1 MKGID
6 FSGDI
11 AFVTGATSSIGRAV
25 GKAIA
30 AAGAHTVLNGM
41 GDEEAEAVIKDI
53 RDAGGTAEFIHG
65 SLADLDTWKT
75 VLAEA
80 KSVYGPFSIFVHCAS
95 PRRLETQNVLTV
107 TEEEWD
113 AMVNTN
119 LRSGF
124 FLGREIAKDMRQ
136 MSKEGNIKGRMV
148 YMTSLHSYSPRNL
161 PHYSASKAGQMM
173 VVREL
178 ARALGPDGIRVN
190 GVAPGAIPG
199 GGFKADVR
207 AFEEKIPMG
216 RTGTPEDL
224 AASTLTLLCDEH
236 SPYVTGVILPV
247 DGGLAQYNWIDR
259 PEELE

>member
-1 MKGID
+1 MTGID

-11 AFVTGATSSIGRAV
+11 AFVTGATTGIGRAV
-25 GKAIA
+25 GKALA
-30 AAGAHTVLNGM
+30 AAGARTVLTGM
-41 GDEEAEAVIKDI
+41 GDEEANTVLSEI
-53 RDAGGTAEFIHG
+53 RAEGGTAEFVHG
-65 SLADLDTWKT
+65 SLADLDGWKT
-75 VLAEA
+75 MLAEA
-80 KSVYGPFSIFVHCAS
+80 KAVYGPFSIFVHCAS
-95 PRRLETQNVLTV
+95 PRRLESQNVLTV
-107 TEEEWD
+107 TEDEWD

-124 FLGREIAKDMRQ
+124 FLGREIAKDMRAD
-136 MSKEGNIKGRMV
+136 KIKGRMV

-173 VVREL
+173 VVLEL

-207 AFEEKIPMG
+207 AFEKKIPMG

-224 AASTLTLLCDEH
+224 AASTLTLLSDSH

-259 PEELE
+259 PDGLE

>member
-6 FSGDI
+6 FSGDV
-11 AFVTGATSSIGRAV
+11 AFVTGATSGIGRAV
-25 GKAIA
+25 GKALA
-30 AAGAHTVLNGM
+30 AAGARTVLNGM
-41 GDEEAEAVIKDI
+41 GDDEADAVLKDI
-53 RDAGGTAEFIHG
+53 RAAGGRAEFVHG
-65 SLADLDTWKT
+65 SLADLDGWKT
-75 VLAEA
+75 MLAVA
-80 KSVYGPFSIFVHCAS
+80 KAVYGPFSIFVHCAS
-95 PRRLETQNVLTV
+95 PRRLESQNVMAV
-107 TEEEWD
+107 TEDEWD

-124 FLGREIAKDMRQ
+124 FLGREIARDMRTH
-136 MSKEGNIKGRMV
+136 NIKGRMV

-173 VVREL
+173 LVREL

-199 GGFKADVR
+199 GGFKADVG
-207 AFEEKIPMG
+207 AFEKKIPMG

-224 AASTLTLLCDEH
+224 AASTLTLLSDDH
-236 SPYVTGVILPV
+236 SPYVTGIILPV

-259 PEELE
+259 PETMD

>member
-11 AFVTGATSSIGRAV
+11 AFVTGATSGIGRAV

-30 AAGAHTVLNGM
+30 AAGARTVLNGM
-41 GDEEAEAVIKDI
+41 GEEEADAVIKDI
-53 RDAGGTAEFIHG
+53 RDAGGTAEFVHG
-65 SLADLDTWKT
+65 SLADLDTWKS

-80 KSVYGPFSIFVHCAS
+80 KSVYGPFSLFVHCAS

-124 FLGREIAKDMRQ
+124 FLGREIAKDMRAN
-136 MSKEGNIKGRMV
+136 GIKGRMV

-161 PHYSASKAGQMM
+161 PHYSASKAGQAM

-199 GGFKADVR
+199 GGFNAKVS
-207 AFEEKIPMG
+207 AFEEKIPMV

-224 AASTLTLLCDEH
+224 AASTLTLLSDDH

-259 PEELE
+259 PTDLG

>member
-1 MKGID
+1 MTGFN
-6 FSGDI
+6 FSNDI
-11 AFVTGATSSIGRAV
+11 ALVTGATSGIGRAI
-25 GKAIA
+25 GKALA
-30 AAGAHTVLNGM
+30 AAGARTVLNGM
-41 GDEEAEAVIKDI
+41 GDEAAEAVIGEI
-53 RDAGGTAEFIHG
+53 RADGGTADFVHG
-65 SLADLDTWKT
+65 SLADLDGWKT
-75 VLAEA
+75 VLADA
-80 KSVYGPFSIFVHCAS
+80 RAIHGPFSIFVHCAS
-95 PRRLETQNVLTV
+95 PARSESQNVLTV
-107 TEEEWD
+107 TEDEWD

-124 FLGREIAKDMRQ
+124 FMGREIARDMRA
-136 MSKEGNIKGRMV
+136 NAIKGRMV

-161 PHYSASKAGQMM
+161 PHYSASKAGQAM

-199 GGFKADVR
+199 GGFKADVS
-207 AFEEKIPMG
+207 ALEKKIPMG

-224 AASTLTLLCDEH
+224 ATSTLTLLSDEL

-259 PEELE
+259 PTDLG